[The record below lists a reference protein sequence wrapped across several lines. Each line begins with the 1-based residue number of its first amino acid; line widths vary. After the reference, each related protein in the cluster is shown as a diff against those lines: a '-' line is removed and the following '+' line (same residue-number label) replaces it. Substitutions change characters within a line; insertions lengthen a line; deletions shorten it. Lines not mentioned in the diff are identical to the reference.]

1 MNRRLST
8 VIQYIF
14 FLGLGFLFVWL
25 SLKNLNSEK
34 IDQIKRS
41 LSTARYWLIF
51 PVFLML
57 ILSHYVRA
65 IRWRLLIEPLGYQPS
80 RSNVFFAV
88 MIGYLVNQGVP
99 RLGELV
105 KCSMLTRYEKI
116 PLEKLIGTVILERVV
131 DALTFLLILVITLA
145 IQPGVYSQ
153 LMNSLFSHT
162 GDSEAKSLPFWL
174 LGLFVLGAVIL
185 IIIIWMAWKKKNLQ
199 DLKIVIINMIQRVW
213 LGISSIRHLKKRGQF
228 ILLTGLLW
236 GLYLFAGYIGFYA
249 LQETSGYGMRE
260 ALTVLSAGSIGMIA
274 SPGGIGA
281 YAYLIQKTMPIYGLD
296 EGIALAFGWILWLV
310 TTTVIVTGGLISFV
324 LLPYYNK
331 RKTLEKS

>member
-41 LSTARYWLIF
+41 LSTASYWPIF
-51 PVFLML
+51 PVFVML

-65 IRWRLLIEPLGYQPS
+65 IRWRLLIEPLGYHPA
-80 RSNVFFAV
+80 RANVFFAV

-131 DALTFLLILVITLA
+131 DAITFLLLLVITLA
-145 IQPGVYSQ
+145 IQPGIYSQ
-153 LMNSLFSHT
+153 LMHSFFSHT
-162 GDSEAKSLPFWL
+162 DDSETKTLPLWL
-174 LGLFVLGAVIL
+174 LGLFALGAVI
-185 IIIIWMAWKKKNLQ
+185 IVIIIWMSWKKKTLQ
-199 DLKIVIINMIQRVW
+199 DLKIVIITTIQRVW
-213 LGISSIRHLKKRGQF
+213 QGISSISHLKKRGQF
-228 ILLTGLLW
+228 FLLTVLLW
-236 GLYLFAGYIGFYA
+236 GLYFFSGYIGFFA
-249 LQETSGYGMRE
+249 LQETSGYGIRE
-260 ALTVLSAGSIGMIA
+260 AFTVLSAGSIGMIA

-281 YAYLIQKTMPIYGLD
+281 YAYLIQKTMPVYGLK
-296 EGIALAFGWILWLV
+296 ESIALAFGWILWLA
-310 TTTVIVTGGLISFV
+310 TTAMIVTGGLISFV

-331 RKTLEKS
+331 RKRLEKS

>member
-65 IRWRLLIEPLGYQPS
+65 IRWRLLIEPLDYRPS
-80 RSNVFFAV
+80 RANVFFAV

-131 DALTFLLILVITLA
+131 DALTFLLLLVITLA
-145 IQPGVYSQ
+145 IQPGIYAQ
-153 LMNSLFSHT
+153 LMNSFFSHT
-162 GDSEAKSLPFWL
+162 GDSEARTLPYWL
-174 LGLFVLGAVIL
+174 LGLFVLGALIL
-185 IIIIWMAWKKKNLQ
+185 IIIIWMAWKKKSLQ
-199 DLKIVIINMIQRVW
+199 DLKIVIINVIQRVW

-228 ILLTGLLW
+228 ILLTVLLW

-249 LQETSGYGMRE
+249 LQETSGYGIPE

-310 TTTVIVTGGLISFV
+310 TTAVIVTGGLISFV

-331 RKTLEKS
+331 RKSIEKS